1 MLTQPNVLTNVEA
14 MFRLI
19 SLRVLSVIS
28 QFFRPKL
35 PPPPPP
41 PRGAMN
47 PKPVHL
53 AESTQN
59 LSHSPTSRASNEP
72 TTTWYSKR
80 ESLEYELEHPAIGEE

>member
-19 SLRVLSVIS
+19 SLRFLSVIS

-35 PPPPPP
+35 PPP

-80 ESLEYELEHPAIGEE
+80 ESLE